1 MRKFLKDN
9 CSLMEHQVDCCRSL
23 ISKRRAL
30 FVDAVGNGK
39 CKSGDSRL
47 FFNGG
52 YPKLKDLVSGA
63 SEGFTDLSG
72 SVYQWDGK
80 SASASSFYKESNC
93 RLYHWLCKS
102 GREFNGTA
110 DHKVLA
116 LRRGKSVPRLYK
128 MSSLS
133 AGDYILR
140 PSFMLDID
148 TSIIDMDL
156 ATKCVLYG
164 IYISSPNRS
173 FGPTTSVC
181 YYGSRCLLEWVSAA
195 EFYFSSVSA
204 FVELSDA
211 PNSGRCRLS
220 VPLESSCLHSWISTQ
235 EKAPTE
241 AIFGLSAAYRFYVFY
256 GVLLSYGLSDRTVGF
271 GTCDVSL
278 HTWMCD
284 LLESLNLTFSRQ
296 IVSGPQRGT
305 DYFCFCDRIG
315 FSLFVDYCRLL
326 LPLLE
331 SANGVD
337 LSILRAVLEIDD
349 YYWHDCSGGPYGVI
363 SALPSDFVD
372 SLRAFNARFRGGFLP
387 KEIARWLSSISQTGN
402 LSTRTIRILVSAYI
416 SVGVVPPKALL
427 KLSGCEFD
435 ELVSRRETIED
446 VYDLTVPDG
455 HVFVSDGCL
464 NHNTV
469 CCLYSYSYLRSRNS
483 VDLMVVFTPLN
494 AYTKEIWLKDA
505 QKFTNLRCLS
515 IDELKKRVSSGQSVE
530 EAISDVDVLYGKHTH
545 CKTDYALLR
554 ELYLLGTKKRILTVE
569 DECFVGSTHVICRN
583 LPNIKKKRVTT
594 RSIRYLVNNRVKVEV
609 ACVVDGK
616 IEWRPIVNWFS
627 NGLRPVVDAEFVSDS
642 GESVVV
648 SSTLSHL
655 YQSVGRGWVKL
666 EDLRVGDRVYYVSP
680 GGYYSASYDKTECV
694 VSLSPEVESVLRG
707 SLLGD
712 ATVSFGYRTSSGSLR
727 ASRVVFTQGSA
738 QRFYLEEKHRIFG
751 ECSKS
756 INFKHYDDSMFG
768 SRDVGRFSLVSCRE
782 IDAVLDSLY
791 CGGHKKI
798 VSRSYLDSLTPIS
811 LAVWYM
817 DDGSF
822 DKYTKGGDHGSC
834 CLHTQGFS
842 LDENECIVSYFKE
855 VWNVC
860 FKIKFDT
867 RCKKYFL
874 KAGFSDSERFLQI
887 VSPYILR
894 EFQYKVG
901 FGLIVGDGLR
911 AIRPATVSSIKVRSD
926 YVLKSYIKPP
936 LSVQEL
942 SFVGYKNLREVA
954 TYDLEVADS
963 HSFTANGLS
972 VHNCHAFK
980 NPKSELTTTMSLL
993 LRNTYALWGI
1003 TATILSKNC
1012 IDTYH
1017 IINFVYPR
1025 FFRSIRGFQ
1034 NQFCR
1039 MESKIIG
1046 RNPDGSFKKVYTIVD
1061 YKDPKALMDY
1071 CSSVLVVGSPPVE
1084 AHVHM
1089 VPYTM
1094 SDEESDLY
1102 ARVANGIMLSGADDE
1117 DDTSWLKR
1125 ALSRDDILSRDVKS
1139 VKDLERHSSRFIYL
1153 QAVTDGCLNDDG
1165 TFGVKGGNKVKALI
1179 DLCRDIASRNESAL
1193 IYADYYTTV
1202 DVLLHHLRRSGIKD
1216 SNGKD
1221 IVVVEQSS
1229 RVGLKKNQVTES
1241 MCSLRSYFIIMTR
1254 SATESANFTFLNNA
1268 ILFDIPVVPIS
1279 VIQFV
1284 GRITRRSSKFL
1295 GNLHAWYFRNGRDI
1309 SEYKLRLVGFKTY
1322 MQERISFEVPNFP
1335 REYVK
1340 AMTDGEH
1347 LKMAKRVLLWHDL
1360 KPQKVKRSDAPAS
1373 PQGTLF

>member
-1 MRKFLKDN
+1 MSDVAFFVMRKFLKDN

-63 SEGFTDLSG
+63 SEGFTDLFG

-133 AGDYILR
+133 AGDYLLR

-148 TSIIDMDL
+148 MSSFDVPL
-156 ATKCVLYG
+156 AYRCILYG
-164 IYISSPNRS
+164 IYLSRLTNESSSASRV
-173 FGPTTSVC
+173 T
-181 YYGSRCLLEWVSAA
+181 YYGYKPLLSWIRGVECSLTGASLGMHDFDS
-195 EFYFSSVSA
+195 EEHGFSFSI
-204 FVELSDA
+204 
-211 PNSGRCRLS
+211 PI
-220 VPLESSCLHSWISTQ
+220 ESSCLGAWVTSTSDGVC
-235 EKAPTE
+235 E
-241 AIFGLSAAYRFYVFY
+241 AIFALPAVYRFLFVY
-256 GVLLSYGLSDRTVGF
+256 GYLVGYDFIYTTIFFASRLSSMVDSLS
-271 GTCDVSL
+271 
-278 HTWMCD
+278 D
-284 LLESLNLTFSRQ
+284 LLESLNVTFYHDMD
-296 IVSGPQRGT
+296 SGPEKGT
-305 DYFCFCDRIG
+305 TYHLVCDRG
-315 FSLFVDYCRLL
+315 GSSLFLRYCNLIMPFL
-326 LPLLE
+326 HDLPSDVRRPWNNLIGIE
-331 SANGVD
+331 
-337 LSILRAVLEIDD
+337 E
-349 YYWHDCSGGPYGVI
+349 YYQTSNPRGSYSFVR
-363 SALPSDFVD
+363 ALPSSFVA
-372 SLRAFNARFRGGFLP
+372 SLRAFNKRFPKGFLP
-387 KEIARWLSSISQTGN
+387 KEVASWLSSIDQTGTM
-402 LSTRTIRILVSAYI
+402 STRTLNVLISAYT
-416 SVGVVPPKALL
+416 SVGVTPPDALI

-435 ELVSRRETIED
+435 ELVSRRETIEA
-446 VYDLTVPDG
+446 VYDITVPDG

-530 EAISDVDVLYGKHTH
+530 DVISDVDVLYGKHTH

-554 ELYLLGTKKRILTVE
+554 DLYLLGTKLRILTVC
-569 DECFVGSTHVICRN
+569 DET
-583 LPNIKKKRVTT
+583 
-594 RSIRYLVNNRVKVEV
+594 
-609 ACVVDGK
+609 
-616 IEWRPIVNWFS
+616 
-627 NGLRPVVDAEFVSDS
+627 
-642 GESVVV
+642 
-648 SSTLSHL
+648 
-655 YQSVGRGWVKL
+655 
-666 EDLRVGDRVYYVSP
+666 
-680 GGYYSASYDKTECV
+680 
-694 VSLSPEVESVLRG
+694 
-707 SLLGD
+707 
-712 ATVSFGYRTSSGSLR
+712 
-727 ASRVVFTQGSA
+727 
-738 QRFYLEEKHRIFG
+738 
-751 ECSKS
+751 
-756 INFKHYDDSMFG
+756 
-768 SRDVGRFSLVSCRE
+768 
-782 IDAVLDSLY
+782 
-791 CGGHKKI
+791 
-798 VSRSYLDSLTPIS
+798 
-811 LAVWYM
+811 
-817 DDGSF
+817 
-822 DKYTKGGDHGSC
+822 
-834 CLHTQGFS
+834 
-842 LDENECIVSYFKE
+842 
-855 VWNVC
+855 
-860 FKIKFDT
+860 
-867 RCKKYFL
+867 
-874 KAGFSDSERFLQI
+874 
-887 VSPYILR
+887 
-894 EFQYKVG
+894 
-901 FGLIVGDGLR
+901 
-911 AIRPATVSSIKVRSD
+911 
-926 YVLKSYIKPP
+926 
-936 LSVQEL
+936 
-942 SFVGYKNLREVA
+942 
-954 TYDLEVADS
+954 
-963 HSFTANGLS
+963 
-972 VHNCHAFK
+972 HAFK
-980 NPKSELTTTMSLL
+980 SPKTELTTTMSLL

-1039 MESKIIG
+1039 MESKVIG
-1046 RNPDGSFKKVYTIVD
+1046 RNPDGSLKKVYTIVD

-1094 SDEESDLY
+1094 SEEESDLY

-1165 TFGVKGGNKVKALI
+1165 TFGTKGGNKVKALI

-1295 GNLHAWYFRNGRDI
+1295 GDLHAWYFRNGCDI

-1360 KPQKVKRSDAPAS
+1360 KPQKVKHPDAPAS

>member
-1 MRKFLKDN
+1 MSDVAFFVMRKFLKDN

-140 PSFMLDID
+140 PSFMLDLD
-148 TSIIDMDL
+148 TESLDVSL
-156 ATKCVLYG
+156 AHRCILYG
-164 IYISSPNRS
+164 IYLSRLTNAP
-173 FGPTTSVC
+173 TSVSSVT
-181 YYGSRCLLEWVSAA
+181 YYGYKPLLSWIRGVECSLTG
-195 EFYFSSVSA
+195 A
-204 FVELSDA
+204 FVDMYDFASEDHGLS
-211 PNSGRCRLS
+211 LS
-220 VPLESSCLHSWISTQ
+220 IPIESSCLGAWVTSTSDGVC
-235 EKAPTE
+235 E
-241 AIFGLSAAYRFYVFY
+241 AVFALPAVYRFLVIY
-256 GVLLSYGLSDRTVGF
+256 GYLVGYDFIYTTIFFASRLSSMVDSLS
-271 GTCDVSL
+271 
-278 HTWMCD
+278 D
-284 LLESLNLTFSRQ
+284 LLESLNVTFYHDMD
-296 IVSGPQRGT
+296 SGPEKGT
-305 DYFCFCDRIG
+305 TYHLVCDRG
-315 FSLFVDYCRLL
+315 GSSLFLRYCNLIMPFL
-326 LPLLE
+326 QDLP
-331 SANGVD
+331 SGVHRPWRN
-337 LSILRAVLEIDD
+337 LIGIED
-349 YYWHDCSGGPYGVI
+349 YYATANSRGSYSFVR
-363 SALPSDFVD
+363 ALPSSFVA
-372 SLRAFNARFRGGFLP
+372 SLRAFNKRFPKGFLP
-387 KEIARWLSSISQTGN
+387 KEVASWLSSIDQTGTM
-402 LSTRTIRILVSAYI
+402 STRTLNVLISAYT
-416 SVGVVPPKALL
+416 SVGVTPPDALI

-530 EAISDVDVLYGKHTH
+530 DAISDVDVLYGKHTH

-554 ELYLLGTKKRILTVE
+554 DLYLLGTKLRILTVC
-569 DECFVGSTHVICRN
+569 DET
-583 LPNIKKKRVTT
+583 
-594 RSIRYLVNNRVKVEV
+594 
-609 ACVVDGK
+609 
-616 IEWRPIVNWFS
+616 
-627 NGLRPVVDAEFVSDS
+627 
-642 GESVVV
+642 
-648 SSTLSHL
+648 
-655 YQSVGRGWVKL
+655 
-666 EDLRVGDRVYYVSP
+666 
-680 GGYYSASYDKTECV
+680 
-694 VSLSPEVESVLRG
+694 
-707 SLLGD
+707 
-712 ATVSFGYRTSSGSLR
+712 
-727 ASRVVFTQGSA
+727 
-738 QRFYLEEKHRIFG
+738 
-751 ECSKS
+751 
-756 INFKHYDDSMFG
+756 
-768 SRDVGRFSLVSCRE
+768 
-782 IDAVLDSLY
+782 
-791 CGGHKKI
+791 
-798 VSRSYLDSLTPIS
+798 
-811 LAVWYM
+811 
-817 DDGSF
+817 
-822 DKYTKGGDHGSC
+822 
-834 CLHTQGFS
+834 
-842 LDENECIVSYFKE
+842 
-855 VWNVC
+855 
-860 FKIKFDT
+860 
-867 RCKKYFL
+867 
-874 KAGFSDSERFLQI
+874 
-887 VSPYILR
+887 
-894 EFQYKVG
+894 
-901 FGLIVGDGLR
+901 
-911 AIRPATVSSIKVRSD
+911 
-926 YVLKSYIKPP
+926 
-936 LSVQEL
+936 
-942 SFVGYKNLREVA
+942 
-954 TYDLEVADS
+954 
-963 HSFTANGLS
+963 
-972 VHNCHAFK
+972 HAFK
-980 NPKSELTTTMSLL
+980 SPKTELTTTMSLL

-1039 MESKIIG
+1039 MESKVIG
-1046 RNPDGSFKKVYTIVD
+1046 RNPDGSLKKVYTIVD

-1094 SDEESDLY
+1094 SEEESDLY

-1117 DDTSWLKR
+1117 DDASWLKR

-1165 TFGVKGGNKVKALI
+1165 TFGTKGGNKVKALI

-1309 SEYKLRLVGFKTY
+1309 SEYKLRLVGFKIY

-1360 KPQKVKRSDAPAS
+1360 KPQKVKRPDAPAS

>member
-1 MRKFLKDN
+1 MSDVAFFVMRKFLKDN

-63 SEGFTDLSG
+63 SEGFTDLFG

-133 AGDYILR
+133 AGDYLLR

-148 TSIIDMDL
+148 MSSFDVPL
-156 ATKCVLYG
+156 AYRCILYG
-164 IYISSPNRS
+164 IYLSRLTNESSSASRV
-173 FGPTTSVC
+173 T
-181 YYGSRCLLEWVSAA
+181 YYGYKPLLSWIRGVECSLTG
-195 EFYFSSVSA
+195 A
-204 FVELSDA
+204 FVDMYDFASEDHGLS
-211 PNSGRCRLS
+211 LS
-220 VPLESSCLHSWISTQ
+220 IPIESSCLGAWVTSTSDGVC
-235 EKAPTE
+235 E
-241 AIFGLSAAYRFYVFY
+241 AVFALPAVYRFLVIY
-256 GVLLSYGLSDRTVGF
+256 GYLVGYDFIYTTIFFASRLSSMVDSLS
-271 GTCDVSL
+271 
-278 HTWMCD
+278 D
-284 LLESLNLTFSRQ
+284 LLESLNVTFYHDMD
-296 IVSGPQRGT
+296 SGPEKGT
-305 DYFCFCDRIG
+305 TYHLVCDRG
-315 FSLFVDYCRLL
+315 GSSLFLRYCNLIMPFL
-326 LPLLE
+326 HDLPSDVRRPWNNLIGIE
-331 SANGVD
+331 
-337 LSILRAVLEIDD
+337 E
-349 YYWHDCSGGPYGVI
+349 YYQTSNPRGSYSFVR
-363 SALPSDFVD
+363 ALPSSFVA
-372 SLRAFNARFRGGFLP
+372 SLRAFNKRFPKGFLP
-387 KEIARWLSSISQTGN
+387 KEVASWLSSIDQTGTM
-402 LSTRTIRILVSAYI
+402 STRTLNVLISAYT
-416 SVGVVPPKALL
+416 SVGVTPSDALIE
-427 KLSGCEFD
+427 LSGCEFD
-435 ELVSRRETIED
+435 ELVSRRETIEA
-446 VYDLTVPDG
+446 VYDITVPDG

-554 ELYLLGTKKRILTVE
+554 DLYLLGTKLRILTVC
-569 DECFVGSTHVICRN
+569 DET
-583 LPNIKKKRVTT
+583 
-594 RSIRYLVNNRVKVEV
+594 
-609 ACVVDGK
+609 
-616 IEWRPIVNWFS
+616 
-627 NGLRPVVDAEFVSDS
+627 
-642 GESVVV
+642 
-648 SSTLSHL
+648 
-655 YQSVGRGWVKL
+655 
-666 EDLRVGDRVYYVSP
+666 
-680 GGYYSASYDKTECV
+680 
-694 VSLSPEVESVLRG
+694 
-707 SLLGD
+707 
-712 ATVSFGYRTSSGSLR
+712 
-727 ASRVVFTQGSA
+727 
-738 QRFYLEEKHRIFG
+738 
-751 ECSKS
+751 
-756 INFKHYDDSMFG
+756 
-768 SRDVGRFSLVSCRE
+768 
-782 IDAVLDSLY
+782 
-791 CGGHKKI
+791 
-798 VSRSYLDSLTPIS
+798 
-811 LAVWYM
+811 
-817 DDGSF
+817 
-822 DKYTKGGDHGSC
+822 
-834 CLHTQGFS
+834 
-842 LDENECIVSYFKE
+842 
-855 VWNVC
+855 
-860 FKIKFDT
+860 
-867 RCKKYFL
+867 
-874 KAGFSDSERFLQI
+874 
-887 VSPYILR
+887 
-894 EFQYKVG
+894 
-901 FGLIVGDGLR
+901 
-911 AIRPATVSSIKVRSD
+911 
-926 YVLKSYIKPP
+926 
-936 LSVQEL
+936 
-942 SFVGYKNLREVA
+942 
-954 TYDLEVADS
+954 
-963 HSFTANGLS
+963 
-972 VHNCHAFK
+972 HAFK
-980 NPKSELTTTMSLL
+980 SPKTELTTTMSLL

-1117 DDTSWLKR
+1117 DDASWLKR

-1295 GNLHAWYFRNGRDI
+1295 GDLHAWYFRNGCDI

-1360 KPQKVKRSDAPAS
+1360 KPQKVKRPDAPAS

>member
-1 MRKFLKDN
+1 MKDN

-140 PSFMLDID
+140 PSFMLDLD
-148 TSIIDMDL
+148 TESLDVSL
-156 ATKCVLYG
+156 AHRCILYG
-164 IYISSPNRS
+164 IFLSRLTNAPMSVSSV
-173 FGPTTSVC
+173 T
-181 YYGSRCLLEWVSAA
+181 YYGYKPLLSWIRGVECSLTG
-195 EFYFSSVSA
+195 A
-204 FVELSDA
+204 FVDMYDFASEEHGLS
-211 PNSGRCRLS
+211 LS
-220 VPLESSCLHSWISTQ
+220 IPIESSCLGAWVTS
-235 EKAPTE
+235 APDGVCE
-241 AIFGLSAAYRFYVFY
+241 AVFALPAVYRFLVIY
-256 GVLLSYGLSDRTVGF
+256 GYLVGYDFIYTTIFFASRLSSMVDSLS
-271 GTCDVSL
+271 
-278 HTWMCD
+278 D
-284 LLESLNLTFSRQ
+284 LLESLNVTFYHDMD
-296 IVSGPQRGT
+296 SGPEKGIT
-305 DYFCFCDRIG
+305 YHLVCDRG
-315 FSLFVDYCRLL
+315 GSSLFLRYCNLIMPFL
-326 LPLLE
+326 QDLPSGVHRPWRNLIGIE
-331 SANGVD
+331 EYYETANPRGSYSFV
-337 LSILRAVLEIDD
+337 R
-349 YYWHDCSGGPYGVI
+349 
-363 SALPSDFVD
+363 ALPSSFVA
-372 SLRAFNARFRGGFLP
+372 SLRAFNKRFPKGFLP
-387 KEIARWLSSISQTGN
+387 KEVASWLSSIDQTGTM
-402 LSTRTIRILVSAYI
+402 STRTLNVLISAYT
-416 SVGVVPPKALL
+416 SVGVTPPDALI

-435 ELVSRRETIED
+435 ELVSRRETIEA
-446 VYDLTVPDG
+446 VYDITVPDG
-455 HVFVSDGCL
+455 HVFLSDGCL

-554 ELYLLGTKKRILTVE
+554 DLYLLGTKKRILTVG
-569 DECFVGSTHVICRN
+569 DEI
-583 LPNIKKKRVTT
+583 
-594 RSIRYLVNNRVKVEV
+594 
-609 ACVVDGK
+609 
-616 IEWRPIVNWFS
+616 
-627 NGLRPVVDAEFVSDS
+627 
-642 GESVVV
+642 
-648 SSTLSHL
+648 
-655 YQSVGRGWVKL
+655 
-666 EDLRVGDRVYYVSP
+666 
-680 GGYYSASYDKTECV
+680 
-694 VSLSPEVESVLRG
+694 
-707 SLLGD
+707 
-712 ATVSFGYRTSSGSLR
+712 
-727 ASRVVFTQGSA
+727 
-738 QRFYLEEKHRIFG
+738 
-751 ECSKS
+751 
-756 INFKHYDDSMFG
+756 
-768 SRDVGRFSLVSCRE
+768 
-782 IDAVLDSLY
+782 
-791 CGGHKKI
+791 
-798 VSRSYLDSLTPIS
+798 
-811 LAVWYM
+811 
-817 DDGSF
+817 
-822 DKYTKGGDHGSC
+822 
-834 CLHTQGFS
+834 
-842 LDENECIVSYFKE
+842 
-855 VWNVC
+855 
-860 FKIKFDT
+860 
-867 RCKKYFL
+867 
-874 KAGFSDSERFLQI
+874 
-887 VSPYILR
+887 
-894 EFQYKVG
+894 
-901 FGLIVGDGLR
+901 
-911 AIRPATVSSIKVRSD
+911 
-926 YVLKSYIKPP
+926 
-936 LSVQEL
+936 
-942 SFVGYKNLREVA
+942 
-954 TYDLEVADS
+954 
-963 HSFTANGLS
+963 
-972 VHNCHAFK
+972 HAFK
-980 NPKSELTTTMSLL
+980 NNKTELSTTMSLL

-1039 MESKIIG
+1039 MESKVIG
-1046 RNPDGSFKKVYTIVD
+1046 RNPDGSLKKVYTIVD

-1094 SDEESDLY
+1094 SEEESDLY

-1165 TFGVKGGNKVKALI
+1165 TFGTKGGNKVKALI

-1295 GNLHAWYFRNGRDI
+1295 GNLHAWYFRNGCDI

-1360 KPQKVKRSDAPAS
+1360 KPQKVKRPDAPAS

>member
-1 MRKFLKDN
+1 MSDVAFFVMRKFLKDN

-63 SEGFTDLSG
+63 SEGFTDLFG

-133 AGDYILR
+133 AGDYLLR

-148 TSIIDMDL
+148 MSSFDVPL
-156 ATKCVLYG
+156 AYRCILYG
-164 IYISSPNRS
+164 IYLSRLTNESSSASRV
-173 FGPTTSVC
+173 T
-181 YYGSRCLLEWVSAA
+181 YYGYKPLLSWIRGVECSLTGASLGMHDFDS
-195 EFYFSSVSA
+195 EEHGFSFSI
-204 FVELSDA
+204 
-211 PNSGRCRLS
+211 PI
-220 VPLESSCLHSWISTQ
+220 ESSCLGAWVTSTSDGVC
-235 EKAPTE
+235 E
-241 AIFGLSAAYRFYVFY
+241 AIFALPAVYRFLFVY
-256 GVLLSYGLSDRTVGF
+256 GYLVGYDFIYTTIFFASRLSSMVDSLS
-271 GTCDVSL
+271 
-278 HTWMCD
+278 D
-284 LLESLNLTFSRQ
+284 LLESLNVTFYHDMD
-296 IVSGPQRGT
+296 SGPEKGT
-305 DYFCFCDRIG
+305 TYHLVCDRG
-315 FSLFVDYCRLL
+315 GSSLFLRYCNLIMPFL
-326 LPLLE
+326 HDLPSDVRRPWNNLIGIE
-331 SANGVD
+331 
-337 LSILRAVLEIDD
+337 E
-349 YYWHDCSGGPYGVI
+349 YYQTSNPRGSYSFVR
-363 SALPSDFVD
+363 ALPSSFVA
-372 SLRAFNARFRGGFLP
+372 SLRAFNKRFPKGFLP
-387 KEIARWLSSISQTGN
+387 KEVASWLSSIDQTGTM
-402 LSTRTIRILVSAYI
+402 STRTLNVLISAYT
-416 SVGVVPPKALL
+416 SVGVTPPDALI

-435 ELVSRRETIED
+435 ELVSRRETIEA
-446 VYDLTVPDG
+446 VYDITVPDG

-530 EAISDVDVLYGKHTH
+530 EVISDVDVLYGKHTH

-554 ELYLLGTKKRILTVE
+554 DLYLLGTKLRILTVC
-569 DECFVGSTHVICRN
+569 DET
-583 LPNIKKKRVTT
+583 
-594 RSIRYLVNNRVKVEV
+594 
-609 ACVVDGK
+609 
-616 IEWRPIVNWFS
+616 
-627 NGLRPVVDAEFVSDS
+627 
-642 GESVVV
+642 
-648 SSTLSHL
+648 
-655 YQSVGRGWVKL
+655 
-666 EDLRVGDRVYYVSP
+666 
-680 GGYYSASYDKTECV
+680 
-694 VSLSPEVESVLRG
+694 
-707 SLLGD
+707 
-712 ATVSFGYRTSSGSLR
+712 
-727 ASRVVFTQGSA
+727 
-738 QRFYLEEKHRIFG
+738 
-751 ECSKS
+751 
-756 INFKHYDDSMFG
+756 
-768 SRDVGRFSLVSCRE
+768 
-782 IDAVLDSLY
+782 
-791 CGGHKKI
+791 
-798 VSRSYLDSLTPIS
+798 
-811 LAVWYM
+811 
-817 DDGSF
+817 
-822 DKYTKGGDHGSC
+822 
-834 CLHTQGFS
+834 
-842 LDENECIVSYFKE
+842 
-855 VWNVC
+855 
-860 FKIKFDT
+860 
-867 RCKKYFL
+867 
-874 KAGFSDSERFLQI
+874 
-887 VSPYILR
+887 
-894 EFQYKVG
+894 
-901 FGLIVGDGLR
+901 
-911 AIRPATVSSIKVRSD
+911 
-926 YVLKSYIKPP
+926 
-936 LSVQEL
+936 
-942 SFVGYKNLREVA
+942 
-954 TYDLEVADS
+954 
-963 HSFTANGLS
+963 
-972 VHNCHAFK
+972 HAFK
-980 NPKSELTTTMSLL
+980 SPKTELTTTMSLL

-1039 MESKIIG
+1039 MESKVIG
-1046 RNPDGSFKKVYTIVD
+1046 RNPDGSLKKVYTIVD

-1094 SDEESDLY
+1094 SEEESDLY
-1102 ARVANGIMLSGADDE
+1102 ARVANGIMLSGVDDE

-1165 TFGVKGGNKVKALI
+1165 TFGTKGGNKVKALI

-1340 AMTDGEH
+1340 AMTDSEH

-1360 KPQKVKRSDAPAS
+1360 KPQKVKRPDAPAS

>member
-1 MRKFLKDN
+1 MSDVAFFVMRKFLKDN

-116 LRRGKSVPRLYK
+116 LRRGKSVPHLYK

-133 AGDYILR
+133 AGDYLLR

-148 TSIIDMDL
+148 MSSFDVPL
-156 ATKCVLYG
+156 AYRCILYG
-164 IYISSPNRS
+164 IYLSRLTNESSSASRV
-173 FGPTTSVC
+173 T
-181 YYGSRCLLEWVSAA
+181 YYGYKPLLSWIRGVECSLTG
-195 EFYFSSVSA
+195 A
-204 FVELSDA
+204 FVDMYDFAPEEHGFSLSI
-211 PNSGRCRLS
+211 PI
-220 VPLESSCLHSWISTQ
+220 ESSCLSTWV
-235 EKAPTE
+235 TSSSDGVCE
-241 AIFGLSAAYRFYVFY
+241 AIFTLPAAYRFLVLY
-256 GVLLSYGLSDRTVGF
+256 GYLVGYDFIYTAIFFASRLSSMVDSLS
-271 GTCDVSL
+271 
-278 HTWMCD
+278 D
-284 LLESLNLTFSRQ
+284 LLESLNVTFYHDMD
-296 IVSGPQRGT
+296 SGPEKGT
-305 DYFCFCDRIG
+305 TYHLVCDRG
-315 FSLFVDYCRLL
+315 GSSLFLRYCNLIM
-326 LPLLE
+326 PFPP
-331 SANGVD
+331 D
-337 LSILRAVLEIDD
+337 LSSDVRRPWRNLIGIEE
-349 YYWHDCSGGPYGVI
+349 YYQTANPRGSYSFVR
-363 SALPSDFVD
+363 ALPSSFVA
-372 SLRAFNARFRGGFLP
+372 SLRAFNKRFPKGFLP
-387 KEIARWLSSISQTGN
+387 KEVASWLSSIDQTGTM
-402 LSTRTIRILVSAYI
+402 STRTLNVLISAYT
-416 SVGVVPPKALL
+416 SVGVTPPDALL

-554 ELYLLGTKKRILTVE
+554 ELYLLGTKKRILTTV
-569 DECFVGSTHVICRN
+569 DEVH
-583 LPNIKKKRVTT
+583 
-594 RSIRYLVNNRVKVEV
+594 
-609 ACVVDGK
+609 ACK
-616 IEWRPIVNWFS
+616 
-627 NGLRPVVDAEFVSDS
+627 
-642 GESVVV
+642 
-648 SSTLSHL
+648 
-655 YQSVGRGWVKL
+655 
-666 EDLRVGDRVYYVSP
+666 SP
-680 GGYYSASYDKTECV
+680 KT
-694 VSLSPEVESVLRG
+694 
-707 SLLGD
+707 
-712 ATVSFGYRTSSGSLR
+712 
-727 ASRVVFTQGSA
+727 
-738 QRFYLEEKHRIFG
+738 
-751 ECSKS
+751 
-756 INFKHYDDSMFG
+756 
-768 SRDVGRFSLVSCRE
+768 
-782 IDAVLDSLY
+782 
-791 CGGHKKI
+791 
-798 VSRSYLDSLTPIS
+798 
-811 LAVWYM
+811 
-817 DDGSF
+817 
-822 DKYTKGGDHGSC
+822 
-834 CLHTQGFS
+834 
-842 LDENECIVSYFKE
+842 
-855 VWNVC
+855 
-860 FKIKFDT
+860 
-867 RCKKYFL
+867 
-874 KAGFSDSERFLQI
+874 
-887 VSPYILR
+887 
-894 EFQYKVG
+894 
-901 FGLIVGDGLR
+901 
-911 AIRPATVSSIKVRSD
+911 
-926 YVLKSYIKPP
+926 
-936 LSVQEL
+936 
-942 SFVGYKNLREVA
+942 
-954 TYDLEVADS
+954 
-963 HSFTANGLS
+963 
-972 VHNCHAFK
+972 
-980 NPKSELTTTMSLL
+980 ELTTTLSLL

-1039 MESKIIG
+1039 MESKVIG
-1046 RNPDGSFKKVYTIVD
+1046 RNPDGSLKKVYTIVD

-1094 SDEESDLY
+1094 SEEESDLY
-1102 ARVANGIMLSGADDE
+1102 ARVANGIMLSGVDDE

-1165 TFGVKGGNKVKALI
+1165 TFGTKGGNKVKALI

-1295 GNLHAWYFRNGRDI
+1295 GNLHAWYFRNGCDI

-1360 KPQKVKRSDAPAS
+1360 KPQKVKRPDAPAS

>member
-1 MRKFLKDN
+1 MSDVAFFVMRKFLKDN

-116 LRRGKSVPRLYK
+116 LRRGKSVPHLYK

-140 PSFMLDID
+140 PSFMLDLD
-148 TSIIDMDL
+148 TESLDVSL
-156 ATKCVLYG
+156 ANRCILYG
-164 IYISSPNRS
+164 IYLSRLTNAP
-173 FGPTTSVC
+173 TSVSSVT
-181 YYGSRCLLEWVSAA
+181 YYGYKPLLSWIRGVECSLTG
-195 EFYFSSVSA
+195 A
-204 FVELSDA
+204 FVDMYDFASEEHGLS
-211 PNSGRCRLS
+211 LS
-220 VPLESSCLHSWISTQ
+220 IPIESSCLGAWVTS
-235 EKAPTE
+235 APDGVCE
-241 AIFGLSAAYRFYVFY
+241 AVFALPAVYRFLVIY
-256 GVLLSYGLSDRTVGF
+256 GYLVGYAFIYTTIFFASRLSSMVDSLS
-271 GTCDVSL
+271 
-278 HTWMCD
+278 D
-284 LLESLNLTFSRQ
+284 LLESLNVTFYHDMD
-296 IVSGPQRGT
+296 SGPEKGT
-305 DYFCFCDRIG
+305 TYHLVCDRG
-315 FSLFVDYCRLL
+315 GSSLFLRYCNLIMPFL
-326 LPLLE
+326 QDLPSDVHRPWRNLIGIE
-331 SANGVD
+331 EYYQTANPRGSYSFV
-337 LSILRAVLEIDD
+337 R
-349 YYWHDCSGGPYGVI
+349 
-363 SALPSDFVD
+363 ALPSSFVA
-372 SLRAFNARFRGGFLP
+372 SLRVFNKRFPKGFLP
-387 KEIARWLSSISQTGN
+387 KEVASWLSSIDQTGTM
-402 LSTRTIRILVSAYI
+402 STRTLNVLISAYM
-416 SVGVVPPKALL
+416 SVGVTPPDALI

-446 VYDLTVPDG
+446 VYDLTVPGG

-530 EAISDVDVLYGKHTH
+530 DAISDVDVLYGKHTH

-554 ELYLLGTKKRILTVE
+554 ELYLLGTKKRILTVT
-569 DECFVGSTHVICRN
+569 DE
-583 LPNIKKKRVTT
+583 
-594 RSIRYLVNNRVKVEV
+594 
-609 ACVVDGK
+609 
-616 IEWRPIVNWFS
+616 
-627 NGLRPVVDAEFVSDS
+627 
-642 GESVVV
+642 
-648 SSTLSHL
+648 
-655 YQSVGRGWVKL
+655 
-666 EDLRVGDRVYYVSP
+666 
-680 GGYYSASYDKTECV
+680 
-694 VSLSPEVESVLRG
+694 
-707 SLLGD
+707 
-712 ATVSFGYRTSSGSLR
+712 
-727 ASRVVFTQGSA
+727 
-738 QRFYLEEKHRIFG
+738 
-751 ECSKS
+751 
-756 INFKHYDDSMFG
+756 
-768 SRDVGRFSLVSCRE
+768 
-782 IDAVLDSLY
+782 
-791 CGGHKKI
+791 
-798 VSRSYLDSLTPIS
+798 
-811 LAVWYM
+811 
-817 DDGSF
+817 
-822 DKYTKGGDHGSC
+822 
-834 CLHTQGFS
+834 
-842 LDENECIVSYFKE
+842 
-855 VWNVC
+855 
-860 FKIKFDT
+860 
-867 RCKKYFL
+867 
-874 KAGFSDSERFLQI
+874 
-887 VSPYILR
+887 
-894 EFQYKVG
+894 
-901 FGLIVGDGLR
+901 
-911 AIRPATVSSIKVRSD
+911 
-926 YVLKSYIKPP
+926 
-936 LSVQEL
+936 
-942 SFVGYKNLREVA
+942 
-954 TYDLEVADS
+954 
-963 HSFTANGLS
+963 
-972 VHNCHAFK
+972 CHAFK
-980 NPKSELTTTMSLL
+980 NNKTELTTTMSLL

-1125 ALSRDDILSRDVKS
+1125 ALSRDAILSRDVKS

-1165 TFGVKGGNKVKALI
+1165 TFGTKGGNKVKALI

-1295 GNLHAWYFRNGRDI
+1295 GNLHAWYFRNGCDI

-1360 KPQKVKRSDAPAS
+1360 KPQKVKRPDAPAS

>member
-1 MRKFLKDN
+1 MSDVAFFVMRKFLKDN

-63 SEGFTDLSG
+63 SEGFTDLFG

-133 AGDYILR
+133 AGDYLLR

-148 TSIIDMDL
+148 MSSFDVPL
-156 ATKCVLYG
+156 AYRCILYG
-164 IYISSPNRS
+164 IYLSRLTNESSSASRV
-173 FGPTTSVC
+173 T
-181 YYGSRCLLEWVSAA
+181 YYGYKPLLSWIRGVECSLTGASLGMHDFDS
-195 EFYFSSVSA
+195 EEHGFSFSI
-204 FVELSDA
+204 
-211 PNSGRCRLS
+211 PI
-220 VPLESSCLHSWISTQ
+220 ESSCLGAWVTSTSDGVC
-235 EKAPTE
+235 E
-241 AIFGLSAAYRFYVFY
+241 AIFALPAVYRFLFVY
-256 GVLLSYGLSDRTVGF
+256 GYLVGYDFIYTTIFFASRLSSMVDSLS
-271 GTCDVSL
+271 
-278 HTWMCD
+278 D
-284 LLESLNLTFSRQ
+284 LLESLNVTFYHDMD
-296 IVSGPQRGT
+296 SGPEKGT
-305 DYFCFCDRIG
+305 TYHLVCDRG
-315 FSLFVDYCRLL
+315 GSSLFLRYCNLIMPFL
-326 LPLLE
+326 HDLPSDVRRPWNNLIGIE
-331 SANGVD
+331 
-337 LSILRAVLEIDD
+337 E
-349 YYWHDCSGGPYGVI
+349 YYQTSNPRGSYSFVR
-363 SALPSDFVD
+363 ALPSSFVA
-372 SLRAFNARFRGGFLP
+372 SLRAFNKRFPKGFLP
-387 KEIARWLSSISQTGN
+387 KEVASWLSSIDQTGTM
-402 LSTRTIRILVSAYI
+402 STRTLNVLISAYT
-416 SVGVVPPKALL
+416 SVGVTPSDALL

-554 ELYLLGTKKRILTVE
+554 DLYLLGSKKRILT
-569 DECFVGSTHVICRN
+569 T
-583 LPNIKKKRVTT
+583 
-594 RSIRYLVNNRVKVEV
+594 
-609 ACVVDGK
+609 
-616 IEWRPIVNWFS
+616 
-627 NGLRPVVDAEFVSDS
+627 
-642 GESVVV
+642 
-648 SSTLSHL
+648 
-655 YQSVGRGWVKL
+655 
-666 EDLRVGDRVYYVSP
+666 
-680 GGYYSASYDKTECV
+680 
-694 VSLSPEVESVLRG
+694 
-707 SLLGD
+707 
-712 ATVSFGYRTSSGSLR
+712 
-727 ASRVVFTQGSA
+727 
-738 QRFYLEEKHRIFG
+738 
-751 ECSKS
+751 
-756 INFKHYDDSMFG
+756 
-768 SRDVGRFSLVSCRE
+768 
-782 IDAVLDSLY
+782 
-791 CGGHKKI
+791 
-798 VSRSYLDSLTPIS
+798 
-811 LAVWYM
+811 
-817 DDGSF
+817 
-822 DKYTKGGDHGSC
+822 
-834 CLHTQGFS
+834 
-842 LDENECIVSYFKE
+842 LDE
-855 VWNVC
+855 
-860 FKIKFDT
+860 
-867 RCKKYFL
+867 
-874 KAGFSDSERFLQI
+874 
-887 VSPYILR
+887 
-894 EFQYKVG
+894 
-901 FGLIVGDGLR
+901 
-911 AIRPATVSSIKVRSD
+911 
-926 YVLKSYIKPP
+926 
-936 LSVQEL
+936 
-942 SFVGYKNLREVA
+942 
-954 TYDLEVADS
+954 
-963 HSFTANGLS
+963 
-972 VHNCHAFK
+972 CHAFRH
-980 NPKSELTTTMSLL
+980 PKTDLATTMGLL

-1117 DDTSWLKR
+1117 DDASWLKR

-1360 KPQKVKRSDAPAS
+1360 KPQKVKRPDAPAS
-1373 PQGTLF
+1373 PQGSLF

>member
-1 MRKFLKDN
+1 MSDVAFFVMRKFLKDN

-63 SEGFTDLSG
+63 SEGFTDLFG

-133 AGDYILR
+133 AGDYLLR

-148 TSIIDMDL
+148 MSSFDVPL
-156 ATKCVLYG
+156 AYRCILYG
-164 IYISSPNRS
+164 IYLSRLTNESSSASRV
-173 FGPTTSVC
+173 T
-181 YYGSRCLLEWVSAA
+181 YYGYKPLLSWIRGVECSLTGASLGMHDFDS
-195 EFYFSSVSA
+195 EEHGFSFSI
-204 FVELSDA
+204 
-211 PNSGRCRLS
+211 PI
-220 VPLESSCLHSWISTQ
+220 ESSCLGAWVTSTSDGVC
-235 EKAPTE
+235 E
-241 AIFGLSAAYRFYVFY
+241 AIFALPAVYRFLFVY
-256 GVLLSYGLSDRTVGF
+256 GYLVGYDFIYTTIFFASRLSSMVDSLS
-271 GTCDVSL
+271 
-278 HTWMCD
+278 D
-284 LLESLNLTFSRQ
+284 LLESLNVTFYHDMD
-296 IVSGPQRGT
+296 SGPEKGT
-305 DYFCFCDRIG
+305 TYHLVCDRG
-315 FSLFVDYCRLL
+315 GSSLFLRYCNLIMPFL
-326 LPLLE
+326 HDLPSDVRRPWNNLIGIE
-331 SANGVD
+331 
-337 LSILRAVLEIDD
+337 E
-349 YYWHDCSGGPYGVI
+349 YYQTSNPRGSYSFVR
-363 SALPSDFVD
+363 ALPSSFVA
-372 SLRAFNARFRGGFLP
+372 SLRAFNKRFPKGFLP
-387 KEIARWLSSISQTGN
+387 KEVASWLSSIDQTGTM
-402 LSTRTIRILVSAYI
+402 STRTLNVLISAYT
-416 SVGVVPPKALL
+416 SVGVTPPDALI

-435 ELVSRRETIED
+435 ELVSRRETIEA
-446 VYDLTVPDG
+446 VYDITVPDG

-530 EAISDVDVLYGKHTH
+530 EVISDVDVLYGKHTH

-554 ELYLLGTKKRILTVE
+554 DLYLLGTKLRILTVC
-569 DECFVGSTHVICRN
+569 DET
-583 LPNIKKKRVTT
+583 
-594 RSIRYLVNNRVKVEV
+594 
-609 ACVVDGK
+609 
-616 IEWRPIVNWFS
+616 
-627 NGLRPVVDAEFVSDS
+627 
-642 GESVVV
+642 
-648 SSTLSHL
+648 
-655 YQSVGRGWVKL
+655 
-666 EDLRVGDRVYYVSP
+666 
-680 GGYYSASYDKTECV
+680 
-694 VSLSPEVESVLRG
+694 
-707 SLLGD
+707 
-712 ATVSFGYRTSSGSLR
+712 
-727 ASRVVFTQGSA
+727 
-738 QRFYLEEKHRIFG
+738 
-751 ECSKS
+751 
-756 INFKHYDDSMFG
+756 
-768 SRDVGRFSLVSCRE
+768 
-782 IDAVLDSLY
+782 
-791 CGGHKKI
+791 
-798 VSRSYLDSLTPIS
+798 
-811 LAVWYM
+811 
-817 DDGSF
+817 
-822 DKYTKGGDHGSC
+822 
-834 CLHTQGFS
+834 
-842 LDENECIVSYFKE
+842 
-855 VWNVC
+855 
-860 FKIKFDT
+860 
-867 RCKKYFL
+867 
-874 KAGFSDSERFLQI
+874 
-887 VSPYILR
+887 
-894 EFQYKVG
+894 
-901 FGLIVGDGLR
+901 
-911 AIRPATVSSIKVRSD
+911 
-926 YVLKSYIKPP
+926 
-936 LSVQEL
+936 
-942 SFVGYKNLREVA
+942 
-954 TYDLEVADS
+954 
-963 HSFTANGLS
+963 
-972 VHNCHAFK
+972 HAFK
-980 NPKSELTTTMSLL
+980 SPKTELTTTMSLL

-1039 MESKIIG
+1039 MESKVIG
-1046 RNPDGSFKKVYTIVD
+1046 RNPDGSLKKVYTIVD

-1094 SDEESDLY
+1094 SEEESDLY

-1165 TFGVKGGNKVKALI
+1165 TFGTKGGNKVKALI

-1295 GNLHAWYFRNGRDI
+1295 GNLHAWYFRNGGDI

-1360 KPQKVKRSDAPAS
+1360 KPQKVKRPDAPAS

>member
-63 SEGFTDLSG
+63 SEGFTDLFG
-72 SVYQWDGK
+72 SVYQWAGK

-140 PSFMLDID
+140 PSFMLDLD
-148 TSIIDMDL
+148 TESLDVSL
-156 ATKCVLYG
+156 AHRCILYG
-164 IYISSPNRS
+164 IYLSRLTNAP
-173 FGPTTSVC
+173 TSVSSVT
-181 YYGSRCLLEWVSAA
+181 YYGYKPLLSWIRGVECSLTG
-195 EFYFSSVSA
+195 A
-204 FVELSDA
+204 FVDMYDFASEDHGLS
-211 PNSGRCRLS
+211 LS
-220 VPLESSCLHSWISTQ
+220 IPIESSCLGAWVTSTSDGVC
-235 EKAPTE
+235 E
-241 AIFGLSAAYRFYVFY
+241 AVFALPAVYRFLVIY
-256 GVLLSYGLSDRTVGF
+256 GYLVGYDFIYTTIFFASRLSSMVDSLS
-271 GTCDVSL
+271 
-278 HTWMCD
+278 D
-284 LLESLNLTFSRQ
+284 LLESLNVTFYHDMD
-296 IVSGPQRGT
+296 SGPEKGT
-305 DYFCFCDRIG
+305 TYHLVCDRG
-315 FSLFVDYCRLL
+315 GSSLFLRYCNLIMPFL
-326 LPLLE
+326 HDLPSEVRRPWNNLIGIE
-331 SANGVD
+331 EYYQTANPRGSYSFV
-337 LSILRAVLEIDD
+337 R
-349 YYWHDCSGGPYGVI
+349 
-363 SALPSDFVD
+363 ALPSSFVA
-372 SLRAFNARFRGGFLP
+372 SLRAFNKRFPKGFLP
-387 KEIARWLSSISQTGN
+387 KEVASWLSSIDQTGTM
-402 LSTRTIRILVSAYI
+402 STRTLNVLTSAYT
-416 SVGVVPPKALL
+416 SVGVTPPDALI

-435 ELVSRRETIED
+435 ELVSRRETIEA
-446 VYDLTVPDG
+446 VYDITVPDG

-530 EAISDVDVLYGKHTH
+530 DAISDVDVLYGKHTH

-583 LPNIKKKRVTT
+583 LPNFKNPRVYT
-594 RSIRYLVNNRVKVEV
+594 RSIRYLVNNKVNAEV
-609 ACVVDGK
+609 ACVVDGN

-627 NGLRPVVDAEFVSDS
+627 NGPRLVVDAEFVSDS

-648 SSTLSHL
+648 ASTLSHK
-655 YQSVGRGWVKL
+655 YQSVGRGWVAL
-666 EDLRVGDRVYYVSP
+666 EDLRVGERVFYVSP
-680 GGYYSASYDKTECV
+680 NGYYSMSYDKTEY
-694 VSLSPEVESVLRG
+694 LIFLPPEVESVLRG

-727 ASRVVFTQGSA
+727 ASRVVFIQGSA

-751 ECSKS
+751 ECSKA
-756 INFKHYDDSMFG
+756 INFKHHDDSTFG

-782 IDAVLDSLY
+782 IDAVIESLY
-791 CGGHKKI
+791 CGGRKKM
-798 VSRSYLDSLTPIS
+798 VSRSYLNSLTPIS

-822 DKYTKGGDHGSC
+822 GKYSKGGDYGSC
-834 CLHTQGFS
+834 YLHTQGFT
-842 LDENECIVSYFKE
+842 LEENECIVSYFKE

-860 FKIKFDT
+860 FKIKFDP

-911 AIRPATVSSIKVRSD
+911 AIRPATVSSMKVRSD
-926 YVLKSYIKPP
+926 YEIKSIIKLP

-942 SFVGYKNLREVA
+942 SFVGYKNLREVD

-980 NPKSELTTTMSLL
+980 NNKTELTTTMSLL

-1084 AHVHM
+1084 AYVHM

-1102 ARVANGIMLSGADDE
+1102 ARVANGIMLSGSDDE

-1165 TFGVKGGNKVKALI
+1165 TFGTKGGNKVKALI

-1360 KPQKVKRSDAPAS
+1360 KPQKVKRPDAPAS

>member
-1 MRKFLKDN
+1 MSDVAFFVMRKFLKDN

-63 SEGFTDLSG
+63 SEGFTDLFG

-140 PSFMLDID
+140 PSFMLDLD
-148 TSIIDMDL
+148 TESLDVSL
-156 ATKCVLYG
+156 AHRCILYG
-164 IYISSPNRS
+164 IYLSRLTNAP
-173 FGPTTSVC
+173 TSVSRVT
-181 YYGSRCLLEWVSAA
+181 YYGYKPLLSWIRGVECSLTG
-195 EFYFSSVSA
+195 A
-204 FVELSDA
+204 FVDMYDFASEEHGLS
-211 PNSGRCRLS
+211 LS
-220 VPLESSCLHSWISTQ
+220 IPIESSCLGAWVTS
-235 EKAPTE
+235 APDGVCE
-241 AIFGLSAAYRFYVFY
+241 AVFALPAVYRFLVIY
-256 GVLLSYGLSDRTVGF
+256 GYLVGYDFIYTTIFFASRLSSMVDSLS
-271 GTCDVSL
+271 
-278 HTWMCD
+278 D
-284 LLESLNLTFSRQ
+284 LLESLNVTFYHDMD
-296 IVSGPQRGT
+296 SGPEKGT
-305 DYFCFCDRIG
+305 TYHLVCDRG
-315 FSLFVDYCRLL
+315 GSSLFLRYCNLIMPFL
-326 LPLLE
+326 Q
-331 SANGVD
+331 D
-337 LSILRAVLEIDD
+337 L
-349 YYWHDCSGGPYGVI
+349 PYGVHRPWRNLI
-363 SALPSDFVD
+363 GIEDYYATANSRGSYSFVRALPSSFVA
-372 SLRAFNARFRGGFLP
+372 SLRAFNKRFPKGFLP
-387 KEIARWLSSISQTGN
+387 KEVASWLSSIDQTGTM
-402 LSTRTIRILVSAYI
+402 STRTLNVLISAYT
-416 SVGVVPPKALL
+416 SVGVTPPDALI

-554 ELYLLGTKKRILTVE
+554 DLYLLGSKKRILT
-569 DECFVGSTHVICRN
+569 T
-583 LPNIKKKRVTT
+583 
-594 RSIRYLVNNRVKVEV
+594 
-609 ACVVDGK
+609 
-616 IEWRPIVNWFS
+616 
-627 NGLRPVVDAEFVSDS
+627 
-642 GESVVV
+642 
-648 SSTLSHL
+648 
-655 YQSVGRGWVKL
+655 
-666 EDLRVGDRVYYVSP
+666 
-680 GGYYSASYDKTECV
+680 
-694 VSLSPEVESVLRG
+694 
-707 SLLGD
+707 
-712 ATVSFGYRTSSGSLR
+712 
-727 ASRVVFTQGSA
+727 
-738 QRFYLEEKHRIFG
+738 
-751 ECSKS
+751 
-756 INFKHYDDSMFG
+756 
-768 SRDVGRFSLVSCRE
+768 
-782 IDAVLDSLY
+782 
-791 CGGHKKI
+791 
-798 VSRSYLDSLTPIS
+798 
-811 LAVWYM
+811 
-817 DDGSF
+817 
-822 DKYTKGGDHGSC
+822 
-834 CLHTQGFS
+834 
-842 LDENECIVSYFKE
+842 LDE
-855 VWNVC
+855 
-860 FKIKFDT
+860 
-867 RCKKYFL
+867 
-874 KAGFSDSERFLQI
+874 
-887 VSPYILR
+887 
-894 EFQYKVG
+894 
-901 FGLIVGDGLR
+901 
-911 AIRPATVSSIKVRSD
+911 
-926 YVLKSYIKPP
+926 
-936 LSVQEL
+936 
-942 SFVGYKNLREVA
+942 
-954 TYDLEVADS
+954 
-963 HSFTANGLS
+963 
-972 VHNCHAFK
+972 CHAFRH
-980 NPKSELTTTMSLL
+980 PKTDLATTMGLL

-1094 SDEESDLY
+1094 SEEESDLY
-1102 ARVANGIMLSGADDE
+1102 VRVANGIMLSGVDDE

-1165 TFGVKGGNKVKALI
+1165 TFGTKGGNKVKALI

-1295 GNLHAWYFRNGRDI
+1295 GNLHAWYFRNGCDI

-1360 KPQKVKRSDAPAS
+1360 KPQKVKRPDAPAS

>member
-1 MRKFLKDN
+1 MSDVAFFVMRKFLKDN

-63 SEGFTDLSG
+63 SEGFTDLFG

-133 AGDYILR
+133 AGDYLLR

-148 TSIIDMDL
+148 MSSFDVPL
-156 ATKCVLYG
+156 AYRCILYG
-164 IYISSPNRS
+164 IYLSRLTNESSSASRV
-173 FGPTTSVC
+173 T
-181 YYGSRCLLEWVSAA
+181 YYGYKPLLSWIRGVECSLTGASLGMHDFDS
-195 EFYFSSVSA
+195 EEHGFSFSI
-204 FVELSDA
+204 
-211 PNSGRCRLS
+211 PI
-220 VPLESSCLHSWISTQ
+220 ESSCLGAWVTSTSDGVC
-235 EKAPTE
+235 E
-241 AIFGLSAAYRFYVFY
+241 AIFALPAVYRFLFVY
-256 GVLLSYGLSDRTVGF
+256 GYLVGYDFIYTTIFFASRLSSMVDSLS
-271 GTCDVSL
+271 
-278 HTWMCD
+278 D
-284 LLESLNLTFSRQ
+284 LLESLNVTFYHDMD
-296 IVSGPQRGT
+296 SGPEKGT
-305 DYFCFCDRIG
+305 TYHLVCDRG
-315 FSLFVDYCRLL
+315 GSSLFLRYCNLIMPFL
-326 LPLLE
+326 HDLPSDVRRPWNNLIGIE
-331 SANGVD
+331 
-337 LSILRAVLEIDD
+337 E
-349 YYWHDCSGGPYGVI
+349 YYQTSNPRGSYSFVR
-363 SALPSDFVD
+363 ALPSSFVA
-372 SLRAFNARFRGGFLP
+372 SLRAFNKRFPKGFLP
-387 KEIARWLSSISQTGN
+387 KEVASWLSSIDQTGTM
-402 LSTRTIRILVSAYI
+402 STRTLNVLISAYT
-416 SVGVVPPKALL
+416 SVGVTPPDALI

-554 ELYLLGTKKRILTVE
+554 DLYLLGTKLRILTVC
-569 DECFVGSTHVICRN
+569 DET
-583 LPNIKKKRVTT
+583 
-594 RSIRYLVNNRVKVEV
+594 
-609 ACVVDGK
+609 
-616 IEWRPIVNWFS
+616 
-627 NGLRPVVDAEFVSDS
+627 
-642 GESVVV
+642 
-648 SSTLSHL
+648 
-655 YQSVGRGWVKL
+655 
-666 EDLRVGDRVYYVSP
+666 
-680 GGYYSASYDKTECV
+680 
-694 VSLSPEVESVLRG
+694 
-707 SLLGD
+707 
-712 ATVSFGYRTSSGSLR
+712 
-727 ASRVVFTQGSA
+727 
-738 QRFYLEEKHRIFG
+738 
-751 ECSKS
+751 
-756 INFKHYDDSMFG
+756 
-768 SRDVGRFSLVSCRE
+768 
-782 IDAVLDSLY
+782 
-791 CGGHKKI
+791 
-798 VSRSYLDSLTPIS
+798 
-811 LAVWYM
+811 
-817 DDGSF
+817 
-822 DKYTKGGDHGSC
+822 
-834 CLHTQGFS
+834 
-842 LDENECIVSYFKE
+842 
-855 VWNVC
+855 
-860 FKIKFDT
+860 
-867 RCKKYFL
+867 
-874 KAGFSDSERFLQI
+874 
-887 VSPYILR
+887 
-894 EFQYKVG
+894 
-901 FGLIVGDGLR
+901 
-911 AIRPATVSSIKVRSD
+911 
-926 YVLKSYIKPP
+926 
-936 LSVQEL
+936 
-942 SFVGYKNLREVA
+942 
-954 TYDLEVADS
+954 
-963 HSFTANGLS
+963 
-972 VHNCHAFK
+972 HAFK
-980 NPKSELTTTMSLL
+980 SPKTELTTTMSLL

-1039 MESKIIG
+1039 MESKVIG
-1046 RNPDGSFKKVYTIVD
+1046 RNPDGSLKKVYTIVD

-1094 SDEESDLY
+1094 SEEESDLY

-1165 TFGVKGGNKVKALI
+1165 TFGTKGGNKVKALI

-1295 GNLHAWYFRNGRDI
+1295 GNLHAWYFRNGCDI

-1360 KPQKVKRSDAPAS
+1360 KPQKVKRPDAPAS

>member
-1 MRKFLKDN
+1 MSDVAFFVMRKFLKDN

-72 SVYQWDGK
+72 SVYQWGGK

-148 TSIIDMDL
+148 MSSFDVPL
-156 ATKCVLYG
+156 AYRCILYG
-164 IYISSPNRS
+164 IYL
-173 FGPTTSVC
+173 
-181 YYGSRCLLEWVSAA
+181 SRLTNA
-195 EFYFSSVSA
+195 SVSA
-204 FVELSDA
+204 SRVTYYGYKPLLSWIRGVECSLTGASLGMHDFDSEEHGFSFSI
-211 PNSGRCRLS
+211 PI
-220 VPLESSCLHSWISTQ
+220 ESSCLGAWVTSTSDGVC
-235 EKAPTE
+235 E
-241 AIFGLSAAYRFYVFY
+241 AIFALPAVYRFLFVY
-256 GVLLSYGLSDRTVGF
+256 GYLVGYDFIYTTIFFASRLSSMVDSLS
-271 GTCDVSL
+271 
-278 HTWMCD
+278 D
-284 LLESLNLTFSRQ
+284 LLESLNVTFYHDMD
-296 IVSGPQRGT
+296 SGPEKGT
-305 DYFCFCDRIG
+305 TYHLVCDRG
-315 FSLFVDYCRLL
+315 GSSLFLRYCNLIMPFL
-326 LPLLE
+326 HDLPSDVRRPWNNLIGIE
-331 SANGVD
+331 
-337 LSILRAVLEIDD
+337 E
-349 YYWHDCSGGPYGVI
+349 YYQTSNPRGSYSFVR
-363 SALPSDFVD
+363 ALPSSFVA
-372 SLRAFNARFRGGFLP
+372 SLRAFNKRFPKGFLP
-387 KEIARWLSSISQTGN
+387 KEVASWLSSIDQTGTM
-402 LSTRTIRILVSAYI
+402 STRTLNVLISAYT
-416 SVGVVPPKALL
+416 SVGVTPPDALI

-435 ELVSRRETIED
+435 ELVSRRETIEA
-446 VYDLTVPDG
+446 VYDITVPDG

-530 EAISDVDVLYGKHTH
+530 EVISDVDVLYGKHTH

-554 ELYLLGTKKRILTVE
+554 DLYLLGTKLRILTVC
-569 DECFVGSTHVICRN
+569 DET
-583 LPNIKKKRVTT
+583 
-594 RSIRYLVNNRVKVEV
+594 
-609 ACVVDGK
+609 
-616 IEWRPIVNWFS
+616 
-627 NGLRPVVDAEFVSDS
+627 
-642 GESVVV
+642 
-648 SSTLSHL
+648 
-655 YQSVGRGWVKL
+655 
-666 EDLRVGDRVYYVSP
+666 
-680 GGYYSASYDKTECV
+680 
-694 VSLSPEVESVLRG
+694 
-707 SLLGD
+707 
-712 ATVSFGYRTSSGSLR
+712 
-727 ASRVVFTQGSA
+727 
-738 QRFYLEEKHRIFG
+738 
-751 ECSKS
+751 
-756 INFKHYDDSMFG
+756 
-768 SRDVGRFSLVSCRE
+768 
-782 IDAVLDSLY
+782 
-791 CGGHKKI
+791 
-798 VSRSYLDSLTPIS
+798 
-811 LAVWYM
+811 
-817 DDGSF
+817 
-822 DKYTKGGDHGSC
+822 
-834 CLHTQGFS
+834 
-842 LDENECIVSYFKE
+842 
-855 VWNVC
+855 
-860 FKIKFDT
+860 
-867 RCKKYFL
+867 
-874 KAGFSDSERFLQI
+874 
-887 VSPYILR
+887 
-894 EFQYKVG
+894 
-901 FGLIVGDGLR
+901 
-911 AIRPATVSSIKVRSD
+911 
-926 YVLKSYIKPP
+926 
-936 LSVQEL
+936 
-942 SFVGYKNLREVA
+942 
-954 TYDLEVADS
+954 
-963 HSFTANGLS
+963 
-972 VHNCHAFK
+972 HAFK
-980 NPKSELTTTMSLL
+980 SPKTELTTTMSLL

-1039 MESKIIG
+1039 MESKVIG
-1046 RNPDGSFKKVYTIVD
+1046 RNPDGSLKKVYTIVD

-1094 SDEESDLY
+1094 SEEESDLY

-1165 TFGVKGGNKVKALI
+1165 TFGTKGGNKVKALI

-1295 GNLHAWYFRNGRDI
+1295 GDLHAWYFRNGCDI

-1360 KPQKVKRSDAPAS
+1360 KPQKVKHPDAPAS

>member
-63 SEGFTDLSG
+63 SEGFTDLFG
-72 SVYQWDGK
+72 SVYQWAGK

-148 TSIIDMDL
+148 MSSFDVPL
-156 ATKCVLYG
+156 AYRCILYG
-164 IYISSPNRS
+164 IYL
-173 FGPTTSVC
+173 
-181 YYGSRCLLEWVSAA
+181 SRLTNA
-195 EFYFSSVSA
+195 SVSA
-204 FVELSDA
+204 SRVTYYGYKPLLSWIRGVECSLTGASLGIHDFDSEEHGFSLSI
-211 PNSGRCRLS
+211 PI
-220 VPLESSCLHSWISTQ
+220 ESSCLRTWVTSS
-235 EKAPTE
+235 PDGVCE
-241 AIFGLSAAYRFYVFY
+241 AVFALPAVYRFLVIY
-256 GVLLSYGLSDRTVGF
+256 GYLVGYDFIYTTIFFASRLSSMVDSLS
-271 GTCDVSL
+271 
-278 HTWMCD
+278 D
-284 LLESLNLTFSRQ
+284 LLESLNVTFYHDMD
-296 IVSGPQRGT
+296 SGPEKGT
-305 DYFCFCDRIG
+305 TYHLVCDRG
-315 FSLFVDYCRLL
+315 GSSLFLRYCNLIMPFL
-326 LPLLE
+326 HDLPSDVRRPWNNLIGIE
-331 SANGVD
+331 
-337 LSILRAVLEIDD
+337 E
-349 YYWHDCSGGPYGVI
+349 YYQTSNPRGSYSFVR
-363 SALPSDFVD
+363 ALPSSFVA
-372 SLRAFNARFRGGFLP
+372 SLRAFNKRFPKGFLP
-387 KEIARWLSSISQTGN
+387 KEVASWLSSIDQTGTM
-402 LSTRTIRILVSAYI
+402 STRTLNVLISAYT
-416 SVGVVPPKALL
+416 SVGVTPPDALL

-515 IDELKKRVSSGQSVE
+515 IDELKKRVSSGQSME

-554 ELYLLGTKKRILTVE
+554 ELYLLGTKKRILTVT
-569 DECFVGSTHVICRN
+569 DE
-583 LPNIKKKRVTT
+583 
-594 RSIRYLVNNRVKVEV
+594 
-609 ACVVDGK
+609 
-616 IEWRPIVNWFS
+616 
-627 NGLRPVVDAEFVSDS
+627 
-642 GESVVV
+642 
-648 SSTLSHL
+648 
-655 YQSVGRGWVKL
+655 
-666 EDLRVGDRVYYVSP
+666 
-680 GGYYSASYDKTECV
+680 
-694 VSLSPEVESVLRG
+694 
-707 SLLGD
+707 
-712 ATVSFGYRTSSGSLR
+712 
-727 ASRVVFTQGSA
+727 
-738 QRFYLEEKHRIFG
+738 
-751 ECSKS
+751 
-756 INFKHYDDSMFG
+756 
-768 SRDVGRFSLVSCRE
+768 
-782 IDAVLDSLY
+782 
-791 CGGHKKI
+791 
-798 VSRSYLDSLTPIS
+798 
-811 LAVWYM
+811 
-817 DDGSF
+817 
-822 DKYTKGGDHGSC
+822 
-834 CLHTQGFS
+834 
-842 LDENECIVSYFKE
+842 
-855 VWNVC
+855 
-860 FKIKFDT
+860 
-867 RCKKYFL
+867 
-874 KAGFSDSERFLQI
+874 
-887 VSPYILR
+887 
-894 EFQYKVG
+894 
-901 FGLIVGDGLR
+901 
-911 AIRPATVSSIKVRSD
+911 
-926 YVLKSYIKPP
+926 
-936 LSVQEL
+936 
-942 SFVGYKNLREVA
+942 
-954 TYDLEVADS
+954 
-963 HSFTANGLS
+963 
-972 VHNCHAFK
+972 CHAFK
-980 NPKSELTTTMSLL
+980 NNKTELTTTMSLL

-1084 AHVHM
+1084 AYVHM

-1165 TFGVKGGNKVKALI
+1165 TFGTKGGNKVKALI
-1179 DLCRDIASRNESAL
+1179 DLCSDIASRNESAL

-1340 AMTDGEH
+1340 AMTDSEH

-1360 KPQKVKRSDAPAS
+1360 KPQKVKRPDAPAS

>member
-1 MRKFLKDN
+1 MSDVAFFVMRKFLKDN

-133 AGDYILR
+133 AGDYLLR

-148 TSIIDMDL
+148 MSSFDVPL
-156 ATKCVLYG
+156 AYRCILYG
-164 IYISSPNRS
+164 IYLSRLTNESSSASRV
-173 FGPTTSVC
+173 T
-181 YYGSRCLLEWVSAA
+181 YYGYKPLLSWIRGVECSLTGASLGMHDFDS
-195 EFYFSSVSA
+195 EEHGFSFSI
-204 FVELSDA
+204 
-211 PNSGRCRLS
+211 PI
-220 VPLESSCLHSWISTQ
+220 ESSCLGAWVTSTSDGVC
-235 EKAPTE
+235 E
-241 AIFGLSAAYRFYVFY
+241 AIFALPAVYRFLFVY
-256 GVLLSYGLSDRTVGF
+256 GYLVGYDFIYTTIFFASRLSSMVDSLS
-271 GTCDVSL
+271 
-278 HTWMCD
+278 D
-284 LLESLNLTFSRQ
+284 LLESLNVTFYHDMD
-296 IVSGPQRGT
+296 SGPEKGT
-305 DYFCFCDRIG
+305 TYHLVCDRG
-315 FSLFVDYCRLL
+315 GSSLFLRYCNLIMPFL
-326 LPLLE
+326 HDLPSDVRRPWNNLIGIE
-331 SANGVD
+331 
-337 LSILRAVLEIDD
+337 E
-349 YYWHDCSGGPYGVI
+349 YYQTSNPRGSYSFVR
-363 SALPSDFVD
+363 ALPSSFVA
-372 SLRAFNARFRGGFLP
+372 SLRAFNKRFPKGFLP
-387 KEIARWLSSISQTGN
+387 KEVASWLSSIDQTGTM
-402 LSTRTIRILVSAYI
+402 STRTLNVLISAYT
-416 SVGVVPPKALL
+416 SVGVTPPDALI

-435 ELVSRRETIED
+435 ELVSRRETIEA
-446 VYDLTVPDG
+446 VYDITVPDG

-530 EAISDVDVLYGKHTH
+530 EVISDVDVLYGKHTH

-554 ELYLLGTKKRILTVE
+554 DLYLLGTKLRILTVC
-569 DECFVGSTHVICRN
+569 DET
-583 LPNIKKKRVTT
+583 
-594 RSIRYLVNNRVKVEV
+594 
-609 ACVVDGK
+609 
-616 IEWRPIVNWFS
+616 
-627 NGLRPVVDAEFVSDS
+627 
-642 GESVVV
+642 
-648 SSTLSHL
+648 
-655 YQSVGRGWVKL
+655 
-666 EDLRVGDRVYYVSP
+666 
-680 GGYYSASYDKTECV
+680 
-694 VSLSPEVESVLRG
+694 
-707 SLLGD
+707 
-712 ATVSFGYRTSSGSLR
+712 
-727 ASRVVFTQGSA
+727 
-738 QRFYLEEKHRIFG
+738 
-751 ECSKS
+751 
-756 INFKHYDDSMFG
+756 
-768 SRDVGRFSLVSCRE
+768 
-782 IDAVLDSLY
+782 
-791 CGGHKKI
+791 
-798 VSRSYLDSLTPIS
+798 
-811 LAVWYM
+811 
-817 DDGSF
+817 
-822 DKYTKGGDHGSC
+822 
-834 CLHTQGFS
+834 
-842 LDENECIVSYFKE
+842 
-855 VWNVC
+855 
-860 FKIKFDT
+860 
-867 RCKKYFL
+867 
-874 KAGFSDSERFLQI
+874 
-887 VSPYILR
+887 
-894 EFQYKVG
+894 
-901 FGLIVGDGLR
+901 
-911 AIRPATVSSIKVRSD
+911 
-926 YVLKSYIKPP
+926 
-936 LSVQEL
+936 
-942 SFVGYKNLREVA
+942 
-954 TYDLEVADS
+954 
-963 HSFTANGLS
+963 
-972 VHNCHAFK
+972 HAFK
-980 NPKSELTTTMSLL
+980 SPKTELTTTMSLL

-1039 MESKIIG
+1039 MESKVIG
-1046 RNPDGSFKKVYTIVD
+1046 RNPDGSLKKVYTIVD

-1094 SDEESDLY
+1094 SEEESDLY

-1165 TFGVKGGNKVKALI
+1165 TFGTKGGNKVKALI

-1295 GNLHAWYFRNGRDI
+1295 GDLHAWYFRNGCDI

-1360 KPQKVKRSDAPAS
+1360 KPQKVKHPDAPAS

>member
-1 MRKFLKDN
+1 MSDVAFFVMRKFLKDN

-133 AGDYILR
+133 AGDYLLR
-140 PSFMLDID
+140 PSFMLDLD
-148 TSIIDMDL
+148 TESLDVSL
-156 ATKCVLYG
+156 AHRCILYG
-164 IYISSPNRS
+164 IYLSRLTNAP
-173 FGPTTSVC
+173 TSVSRVT
-181 YYGSRCLLEWVSAA
+181 YYGYKPLLSWIRGVECSLTG
-195 EFYFSSVSA
+195 A
-204 FVELSDA
+204 FVDMYDFASEEHGLS
-211 PNSGRCRLS
+211 LS
-220 VPLESSCLHSWISTQ
+220 IPIESSCLGAWVTS
-235 EKAPTE
+235 APDGVCE
-241 AIFGLSAAYRFYVFY
+241 AVFALPAVYRFLVIY
-256 GVLLSYGLSDRTVGF
+256 GYLVGYDFIYTTIFFASRLSSMVDSLS
-271 GTCDVSL
+271 
-278 HTWMCD
+278 D
-284 LLESLNLTFSRQ
+284 LLESLNVTFYHDMD
-296 IVSGPQRGT
+296 SGPEKGT
-305 DYFCFCDRIG
+305 TYHLVCDRG
-315 FSLFVDYCRLL
+315 GSSLFLRYCNLIMPFL
-326 LPLLE
+326 QDLPSDVHRPWRNLIGIE
-331 SANGVD
+331 EYYQTANPRGSYSFV
-337 LSILRAVLEIDD
+337 R
-349 YYWHDCSGGPYGVI
+349 
-363 SALPSDFVD
+363 ALPSSFVA
-372 SLRAFNARFRGGFLP
+372 SLRVFNKRFPKGFLP
-387 KEIARWLSSISQTGN
+387 KEVASWLSSIDQTGTM
-402 LSTRTIRILVSAYI
+402 STRTLNVLISAYT
-416 SVGVVPPKALL
+416 SVGVTPPDALI

-435 ELVSRRETIED
+435 ELVSRRETIEA
-446 VYDLTVPDG
+446 VYDITVPDG

-554 ELYLLGTKKRILTVE
+554 DLYLLGSKKRILT
-569 DECFVGSTHVICRN
+569 T
-583 LPNIKKKRVTT
+583 
-594 RSIRYLVNNRVKVEV
+594 
-609 ACVVDGK
+609 
-616 IEWRPIVNWFS
+616 
-627 NGLRPVVDAEFVSDS
+627 
-642 GESVVV
+642 
-648 SSTLSHL
+648 
-655 YQSVGRGWVKL
+655 
-666 EDLRVGDRVYYVSP
+666 
-680 GGYYSASYDKTECV
+680 
-694 VSLSPEVESVLRG
+694 
-707 SLLGD
+707 
-712 ATVSFGYRTSSGSLR
+712 
-727 ASRVVFTQGSA
+727 
-738 QRFYLEEKHRIFG
+738 
-751 ECSKS
+751 
-756 INFKHYDDSMFG
+756 
-768 SRDVGRFSLVSCRE
+768 
-782 IDAVLDSLY
+782 
-791 CGGHKKI
+791 
-798 VSRSYLDSLTPIS
+798 
-811 LAVWYM
+811 
-817 DDGSF
+817 
-822 DKYTKGGDHGSC
+822 
-834 CLHTQGFS
+834 
-842 LDENECIVSYFKE
+842 LDE
-855 VWNVC
+855 
-860 FKIKFDT
+860 
-867 RCKKYFL
+867 
-874 KAGFSDSERFLQI
+874 
-887 VSPYILR
+887 
-894 EFQYKVG
+894 
-901 FGLIVGDGLR
+901 
-911 AIRPATVSSIKVRSD
+911 
-926 YVLKSYIKPP
+926 
-936 LSVQEL
+936 
-942 SFVGYKNLREVA
+942 
-954 TYDLEVADS
+954 
-963 HSFTANGLS
+963 
-972 VHNCHAFK
+972 CHAFRH
-980 NPKSELTTTMSLL
+980 PKTDLATTMGLL

-1039 MESKIIG
+1039 MESKVIG
-1046 RNPDGSFKKVYTIVD
+1046 RNPDGSLKKVYTIVD

-1153 QAVTDGCLNDDG
+1153 QAVTDGCLNNDG
-1165 TFGVKGGNKVKALI
+1165 TFGVKGGNKVNALI

-1295 GNLHAWYFRNGRDI
+1295 GNLHAWYFRNGHDI

>member
-1 MRKFLKDN
+1 MSDVAFFVMRKFLKDN

-63 SEGFTDLSG
+63 SEGFTDLFG

-133 AGDYILR
+133 AGDYLLR

-148 TSIIDMDL
+148 MSSFDVPL
-156 ATKCVLYG
+156 AYRCILYG
-164 IYISSPNRS
+164 IYLSRLTNESSSASRV
-173 FGPTTSVC
+173 T
-181 YYGSRCLLEWVSAA
+181 YYGYKPLLSWIRGVECSLTGASLGMHDFDS
-195 EFYFSSVSA
+195 EEHGFSFSI
-204 FVELSDA
+204 
-211 PNSGRCRLS
+211 PI
-220 VPLESSCLHSWISTQ
+220 ESSCLGAWVTSTSDGVC
-235 EKAPTE
+235 E
-241 AIFGLSAAYRFYVFY
+241 AIFALPAVYRFLFVY
-256 GVLLSYGLSDRTVGF
+256 GYLVGYDFIYTTIFFASRLSSMVDSLS
-271 GTCDVSL
+271 
-278 HTWMCD
+278 D
-284 LLESLNLTFSRQ
+284 LLESLNVTFYHDMD
-296 IVSGPQRGT
+296 SGPEKGT
-305 DYFCFCDRIG
+305 TYHLVCDRG
-315 FSLFVDYCRLL
+315 GSSLFLRYCNLIMPFL
-326 LPLLE
+326 HDLPSDVRRPWNNLIGIE
-331 SANGVD
+331 
-337 LSILRAVLEIDD
+337 E
-349 YYWHDCSGGPYGVI
+349 YYQTSNPRGSYSFVR
-363 SALPSDFVD
+363 ALPSSFVA
-372 SLRAFNARFRGGFLP
+372 SLRAFNKRFPKGFLP
-387 KEIARWLSSISQTGN
+387 KEVASWLSSIDQTGTM
-402 LSTRTIRILVSAYI
+402 STRTLNVLISAYT
-416 SVGVVPPKALL
+416 SVGVTPPDALI

-435 ELVSRRETIED
+435 ELVSRRETIEA
-446 VYDLTVPDG
+446 VYDITVPDG

-530 EAISDVDVLYGKHTH
+530 EVISDVDVLYGKHTH

-554 ELYLLGTKKRILTVE
+554 DLYLLGTKLRILTVC
-569 DECFVGSTHVICRN
+569 DET
-583 LPNIKKKRVTT
+583 
-594 RSIRYLVNNRVKVEV
+594 
-609 ACVVDGK
+609 
-616 IEWRPIVNWFS
+616 
-627 NGLRPVVDAEFVSDS
+627 
-642 GESVVV
+642 
-648 SSTLSHL
+648 
-655 YQSVGRGWVKL
+655 
-666 EDLRVGDRVYYVSP
+666 
-680 GGYYSASYDKTECV
+680 
-694 VSLSPEVESVLRG
+694 
-707 SLLGD
+707 
-712 ATVSFGYRTSSGSLR
+712 
-727 ASRVVFTQGSA
+727 
-738 QRFYLEEKHRIFG
+738 
-751 ECSKS
+751 
-756 INFKHYDDSMFG
+756 
-768 SRDVGRFSLVSCRE
+768 
-782 IDAVLDSLY
+782 
-791 CGGHKKI
+791 
-798 VSRSYLDSLTPIS
+798 
-811 LAVWYM
+811 
-817 DDGSF
+817 
-822 DKYTKGGDHGSC
+822 
-834 CLHTQGFS
+834 
-842 LDENECIVSYFKE
+842 
-855 VWNVC
+855 
-860 FKIKFDT
+860 
-867 RCKKYFL
+867 
-874 KAGFSDSERFLQI
+874 
-887 VSPYILR
+887 
-894 EFQYKVG
+894 
-901 FGLIVGDGLR
+901 
-911 AIRPATVSSIKVRSD
+911 
-926 YVLKSYIKPP
+926 
-936 LSVQEL
+936 
-942 SFVGYKNLREVA
+942 
-954 TYDLEVADS
+954 
-963 HSFTANGLS
+963 
-972 VHNCHAFK
+972 HAFK
-980 NPKSELTTTMSLL
+980 SPKTELTTTMSLL

-1039 MESKIIG
+1039 MESKVIG
-1046 RNPDGSFKKVYTIVD
+1046 RNPDGSLKKVYTIVD

-1094 SDEESDLY
+1094 SEEESDLY

-1165 TFGVKGGNKVKALI
+1165 TFGTKGGNKVKALI

-1295 GNLHAWYFRNGRDI
+1295 GDLHAWYFRNGCDI

-1360 KPQKVKRSDAPAS
+1360 KPQKVKRPDAPAS

>member
-1 MRKFLKDN
+1 MSDVAFFIMRKFLKDN

-148 TSIIDMDL
+148 TSSIDMDL

-181 YYGSRCLLEWVSAA
+181 YYGSRRLLEWVSAA
-195 EFYFSSVSA
+195 ESSLSSVSA
-204 FVELSDA
+204 FVEPFAA
-211 PNSGRCRLS
+211 PNSDHLS
-220 VPLESSCLHSWISTQ
+220 LTFPLESSDLRSWVSTQ

-241 AIFGLSAAYRFYVFY
+241 AIFGLSAAYRFYVLY
-256 GVLLSYGLSDRTVGF
+256 GVLLSYGLSGGFVGF
-271 GTCDVSL
+271 GTRDVSL
-278 HTWMCD
+278 HAWMCD

-305 DYFCFCDRIG
+305 DYFCFCDRLG

-326 LPLLE
+326 SPLLKT
-331 SANGVD
+331 ANAVD
-337 LSILRAVLEIDD
+337 LSILHAVLEIDD

-363 SALPSDFVD
+363 SDLPSDFVA
-372 SLRAFNARFRGGFLP
+372 SLRAFNSRFRRGFLP

-402 LSTRTIRILVSAYI
+402 LSTRAIRLLVYAYI
-416 SVGVVPPKALL
+416 SVGVVPPKVLL

-554 ELYLLGTKKRILTVE
+554 DLYLLGSKKRILT
-569 DECFVGSTHVICRN
+569 T
-583 LPNIKKKRVTT
+583 
-594 RSIRYLVNNRVKVEV
+594 
-609 ACVVDGK
+609 
-616 IEWRPIVNWFS
+616 
-627 NGLRPVVDAEFVSDS
+627 
-642 GESVVV
+642 
-648 SSTLSHL
+648 
-655 YQSVGRGWVKL
+655 
-666 EDLRVGDRVYYVSP
+666 
-680 GGYYSASYDKTECV
+680 
-694 VSLSPEVESVLRG
+694 
-707 SLLGD
+707 
-712 ATVSFGYRTSSGSLR
+712 
-727 ASRVVFTQGSA
+727 
-738 QRFYLEEKHRIFG
+738 
-751 ECSKS
+751 
-756 INFKHYDDSMFG
+756 
-768 SRDVGRFSLVSCRE
+768 
-782 IDAVLDSLY
+782 
-791 CGGHKKI
+791 
-798 VSRSYLDSLTPIS
+798 
-811 LAVWYM
+811 
-817 DDGSF
+817 
-822 DKYTKGGDHGSC
+822 
-834 CLHTQGFS
+834 
-842 LDENECIVSYFKE
+842 LDE
-855 VWNVC
+855 
-860 FKIKFDT
+860 
-867 RCKKYFL
+867 
-874 KAGFSDSERFLQI
+874 
-887 VSPYILR
+887 
-894 EFQYKVG
+894 
-901 FGLIVGDGLR
+901 
-911 AIRPATVSSIKVRSD
+911 
-926 YVLKSYIKPP
+926 
-936 LSVQEL
+936 
-942 SFVGYKNLREVA
+942 
-954 TYDLEVADS
+954 
-963 HSFTANGLS
+963 
-972 VHNCHAFK
+972 CHAFRH
-980 NPKSELTTTMSLL
+980 PKTDLATTMGLL

-1165 TFGVKGGNKVKALI
+1165 TFGTKGGNKVNALI
-1179 DLCRDIASRNESAL
+1179 GLCRDIASRNESAL

-1360 KPQKVKRSDAPAS
+1360 KPQKVKRQDAPAS

>member
-1 MRKFLKDN
+1 MSDVAFFVMRKFLKDN

-140 PSFMLDID
+140 PSFMLDLD
-148 TSIIDMDL
+148 TESLDVSL
-156 ATKCVLYG
+156 AHRCILYG
-164 IYISSPNRS
+164 IYLSRLTNAP
-173 FGPTTSVC
+173 TSVSSVT
-181 YYGSRCLLEWVSAA
+181 YYGYKPLLSWIRGVECSLTG
-195 EFYFSSVSA
+195 A
-204 FVELSDA
+204 FVDMYDFASEDHGLS
-211 PNSGRCRLS
+211 LS
-220 VPLESSCLHSWISTQ
+220 IPIESSCLGAWVTSTSDGVC
-235 EKAPTE
+235 EAVFALPAVYRFLVIYGYLVGYDFIYT
-241 AIFGLSAAYRFYVFY
+241 AIFFASRLSSMVDS
-256 GVLLSYGLSDRTVGF
+256 LS
-271 GTCDVSL
+271 
-278 HTWMCD
+278 D
-284 LLESLNLTFSRQ
+284 LLESLNVTFYHDMD
-296 IVSGPQRGT
+296 SGPEKGT
-305 DYFCFCDRIG
+305 TYHLVCDRG
-315 FSLFVDYCRLL
+315 GSSLFLRYCNLIMPFL
-326 LPLLE
+326 QDLPSDVHRPWRNLIGIE
-331 SANGVD
+331 EYYETANPRGSYSFV
-337 LSILRAVLEIDD
+337 R
-349 YYWHDCSGGPYGVI
+349 
-363 SALPSDFVD
+363 ALPSSFVA
-372 SLRAFNARFRGGFLP
+372 SLRAFNKRFPKGFLP
-387 KEIARWLSSISQTGN
+387 KEVASWLSSIAQTGTM
-402 LSTRTIRILVSAYI
+402 STRTLNVLISAYT
-416 SVGVVPPKALL
+416 SVGVTPPDVLI

-435 ELVSRRETIED
+435 ELVSRRETIEG

-554 ELYLLGTKKRILTVE
+554 ELYLLGTKKRILT
-569 DECFVGSTHVICRN
+569 T
-583 LPNIKKKRVTT
+583 
-594 RSIRYLVNNRVKVEV
+594 
-609 ACVVDGK
+609 
-616 IEWRPIVNWFS
+616 
-627 NGLRPVVDAEFVSDS
+627 
-642 GESVVV
+642 
-648 SSTLSHL
+648 
-655 YQSVGRGWVKL
+655 
-666 EDLRVGDRVYYVSP
+666 
-680 GGYYSASYDKTECV
+680 
-694 VSLSPEVESVLRG
+694 
-707 SLLGD
+707 
-712 ATVSFGYRTSSGSLR
+712 
-727 ASRVVFTQGSA
+727 
-738 QRFYLEEKHRIFG
+738 
-751 ECSKS
+751 
-756 INFKHYDDSMFG
+756 
-768 SRDVGRFSLVSCRE
+768 
-782 IDAVLDSLY
+782 
-791 CGGHKKI
+791 
-798 VSRSYLDSLTPIS
+798 
-811 LAVWYM
+811 
-817 DDGSF
+817 
-822 DKYTKGGDHGSC
+822 
-834 CLHTQGFS
+834 
-842 LDENECIVSYFKE
+842 LDE
-855 VWNVC
+855 
-860 FKIKFDT
+860 
-867 RCKKYFL
+867 
-874 KAGFSDSERFLQI
+874 
-887 VSPYILR
+887 
-894 EFQYKVG
+894 
-901 FGLIVGDGLR
+901 
-911 AIRPATVSSIKVRSD
+911 
-926 YVLKSYIKPP
+926 
-936 LSVQEL
+936 
-942 SFVGYKNLREVA
+942 
-954 TYDLEVADS
+954 
-963 HSFTANGLS
+963 
-972 VHNCHAFK
+972 CHAFRR
-980 NPKSELTTTMSLL
+980 PKTDLATTMGLL

-1165 TFGVKGGNKVKALI
+1165 TFGTKGGNKVKALI
-1179 DLCRDIASRNESAL
+1179 DLCRNIASRNESAL

-1295 GNLHAWYFRNGRDI
+1295 GNLHAWYFRNGHDI

>member
-140 PSFMLDID
+140 PSFMLDLD
-148 TSIIDMDL
+148 TESLDVSL
-156 ATKCVLYG
+156 AHRCILYG
-164 IYISSPNRS
+164 IYLSRLTNAP
-173 FGPTTSVC
+173 TSVSSVT
-181 YYGSRCLLEWVSAA
+181 YYGYKPLLSWIRGVECSLTG
-195 EFYFSSVSA
+195 A
-204 FVELSDA
+204 FVDMYDFASEEHGLS
-211 PNSGRCRLS
+211 LS
-220 VPLESSCLHSWISTQ
+220 IPIESSCLGAWVTS
-235 EKAPTE
+235 APDGVCE
-241 AIFGLSAAYRFYVFY
+241 AVFALPAVYRFLVIY
-256 GVLLSYGLSDRTVGF
+256 GYLVGYDFIYTTIFFASRLSSMVDSLS
-271 GTCDVSL
+271 
-278 HTWMCD
+278 D
-284 LLESLNLTFSRQ
+284 LLESLNVTFYHDMD
-296 IVSGPQRGT
+296 SGPEKGT
-305 DYFCFCDRIG
+305 TYHLVCDRG
-315 FSLFVDYCRLL
+315 GSSLFLRYCNLIMPFL
-326 LPLLE
+326 QDLPSDVHRPWRNLIGIE
-331 SANGVD
+331 EYYQTANPRGSYSFV
-337 LSILRAVLEIDD
+337 R
-349 YYWHDCSGGPYGVI
+349 
-363 SALPSDFVD
+363 ALPSSFVA
-372 SLRAFNARFRGGFLP
+372 SLRVFNKRFPKGFLP
-387 KEIARWLSSISQTGN
+387 KEVASWLSSIDQTGTM
-402 LSTRTIRILVSAYI
+402 STRTLNVLISAYM
-416 SVGVVPPKALL
+416 SVGVTPPDALI

-435 ELVSRRETIED
+435 ELVSRRETIEA
-446 VYDLTVPDG
+446 VYDITVPDG

-554 ELYLLGTKKRILTVE
+554 ELYLLGTKKRILTTV
-569 DECFVGSTHVICRN
+569 DEVH
-583 LPNIKKKRVTT
+583 
-594 RSIRYLVNNRVKVEV
+594 
-609 ACVVDGK
+609 ACK
-616 IEWRPIVNWFS
+616 
-627 NGLRPVVDAEFVSDS
+627 
-642 GESVVV
+642 
-648 SSTLSHL
+648 
-655 YQSVGRGWVKL
+655 
-666 EDLRVGDRVYYVSP
+666 SP
-680 GGYYSASYDKTECV
+680 KTE
-694 VSLSPEVESVLRG
+694 L
-707 SLLGD
+707 
-712 ATVSFGYRTSSGSLR
+712 ATTL
-727 ASRVVFTQGSA
+727 
-738 QRFYLEEKHRIFG
+738 
-751 ECSKS
+751 
-756 INFKHYDDSMFG
+756 
-768 SRDVGRFSLVSCRE
+768 
-782 IDAVLDSLY
+782 
-791 CGGHKKI
+791 
-798 VSRSYLDSLTPIS
+798 
-811 LAVWYM
+811 
-817 DDGSF
+817 
-822 DKYTKGGDHGSC
+822 
-834 CLHTQGFS
+834 
-842 LDENECIVSYFKE
+842 
-855 VWNVC
+855 
-860 FKIKFDT
+860 
-867 RCKKYFL
+867 
-874 KAGFSDSERFLQI
+874 
-887 VSPYILR
+887 
-894 EFQYKVG
+894 
-901 FGLIVGDGLR
+901 
-911 AIRPATVSSIKVRSD
+911 
-926 YVLKSYIKPP
+926 
-936 LSVQEL
+936 
-942 SFVGYKNLREVA
+942 
-954 TYDLEVADS
+954 
-963 HSFTANGLS
+963 
-972 VHNCHAFK
+972 
-980 NPKSELTTTMSLL
+980 SLL

-1165 TFGVKGGNKVKALI
+1165 TFGTKGGNKVKALI
-1179 DLCRDIASRNESAL
+1179 DLCRDIASHNESAL

-1340 AMTDGEH
+1340 AMTDSEH

-1360 KPQKVKRSDAPAS
+1360 KPQKVKRPDAPAS
-1373 PQGTLF
+1373 PQGSLF

>member
-1 MRKFLKDN
+1 MPDVAFFIMRKFLKDN

-116 LRRGKSVPRLYK
+116 LRRGKSVPHLYK

-148 TSIIDMDL
+148 TLSIDMDL

-181 YYGSRCLLEWVSAA
+181 YYGSRRLLEWVLAA
-195 EFYFSSVSA
+195 ESSLSSVSA
-204 FVELSDA
+204 FVEPSDA
-211 PNSGRCRLS
+211 PNSGYYSLTL
-220 VPLESSCLHSWISTQ
+220 PLESSCLHSWISTQ
-235 EKAPTE
+235 EKAPAE

-256 GVLLSYGLSDRTVGF
+256 GVLLSYGLSGGAVGF
-271 GTCDVSL
+271 GTRDVSL
-278 HTWMCD
+278 HAWMCD
-284 LLESLNLTFSRQ
+284 LLESLNLTFSRNV
-296 IVSGPQRGT
+296 VSGPQRGT

-326 LPLLE
+326 SPLLKT
-331 SANGVD
+331 ANAVD
-337 LSILRAVLEIDD
+337 LSILHAVLEIDD
-349 YYWHDCSGGPYGVI
+349 YYWYDCSGGPYGVI
-363 SALPSDFVD
+363 SDLPSDFVA
-372 SLRAFNARFRGGFLP
+372 SLRAFNSRFRRGFLP

-402 LSTRTIRILVSAYI
+402 LSTRTIRLLVSAYI

-435 ELVSRRETIED
+435 ELVSRRDTIED

-554 ELYLLGTKKRILTVE
+554 DLYLLGSKKRILT
-569 DECFVGSTHVICRN
+569 T
-583 LPNIKKKRVTT
+583 
-594 RSIRYLVNNRVKVEV
+594 
-609 ACVVDGK
+609 
-616 IEWRPIVNWFS
+616 
-627 NGLRPVVDAEFVSDS
+627 
-642 GESVVV
+642 
-648 SSTLSHL
+648 
-655 YQSVGRGWVKL
+655 
-666 EDLRVGDRVYYVSP
+666 
-680 GGYYSASYDKTECV
+680 
-694 VSLSPEVESVLRG
+694 
-707 SLLGD
+707 
-712 ATVSFGYRTSSGSLR
+712 
-727 ASRVVFTQGSA
+727 
-738 QRFYLEEKHRIFG
+738 
-751 ECSKS
+751 
-756 INFKHYDDSMFG
+756 
-768 SRDVGRFSLVSCRE
+768 
-782 IDAVLDSLY
+782 
-791 CGGHKKI
+791 
-798 VSRSYLDSLTPIS
+798 
-811 LAVWYM
+811 
-817 DDGSF
+817 
-822 DKYTKGGDHGSC
+822 
-834 CLHTQGFS
+834 
-842 LDENECIVSYFKE
+842 LDE
-855 VWNVC
+855 
-860 FKIKFDT
+860 
-867 RCKKYFL
+867 
-874 KAGFSDSERFLQI
+874 
-887 VSPYILR
+887 
-894 EFQYKVG
+894 
-901 FGLIVGDGLR
+901 
-911 AIRPATVSSIKVRSD
+911 
-926 YVLKSYIKPP
+926 
-936 LSVQEL
+936 
-942 SFVGYKNLREVA
+942 
-954 TYDLEVADS
+954 
-963 HSFTANGLS
+963 
-972 VHNCHAFK
+972 CHAFRH
-980 NPKSELTTTMSLL
+980 PKTDLATTMGLL

-1039 MESKIIG
+1039 MESKVIG
-1046 RNPDGSFKKVYTIVD
+1046 RNPDGSLKKVYTIVD

-1094 SDEESDLY
+1094 SEEESDLY

-1165 TFGVKGGNKVKALI
+1165 TFGTKGGNKVKALI

-1340 AMTDGEH
+1340 AMTDSEH

>member
-1 MRKFLKDN
+1 MSDVAFFVMRKFLKDN

-63 SEGFTDLSG
+63 SEGFTDLFG

-133 AGDYILR
+133 AGDYLLR

-148 TSIIDMDL
+148 MSSFDVPL
-156 ATKCVLYG
+156 AYRCILYG
-164 IYISSPNRS
+164 IYLSRLTNESSSASRV
-173 FGPTTSVC
+173 T
-181 YYGSRCLLEWVSAA
+181 YYGYKPLLSWIRGVECSLTGASLGMHDFDS
-195 EFYFSSVSA
+195 EEHGFSFSI
-204 FVELSDA
+204 
-211 PNSGRCRLS
+211 PI
-220 VPLESSCLHSWISTQ
+220 ESSCLGAWVTSTSDGVY
-235 EKAPTE
+235 E
-241 AIFGLSAAYRFYVFY
+241 AIFALPAVYRFLFVY
-256 GVLLSYGLSDRTVGF
+256 GYLVGYDFIYTTIFFASRLSSMVDSLS
-271 GTCDVSL
+271 
-278 HTWMCD
+278 D
-284 LLESLNLTFSRQ
+284 LLESLNVTFYHDMD
-296 IVSGPQRGT
+296 SGPEKGT
-305 DYFCFCDRIG
+305 TYHLVCDRG
-315 FSLFVDYCRLL
+315 GSSLFLRYCNLIMPFL
-326 LPLLE
+326 HDLPSDVRRPWNNLIGIE
-331 SANGVD
+331 
-337 LSILRAVLEIDD
+337 E
-349 YYWHDCSGGPYGVI
+349 YYQTSNPRGSYSFVR
-363 SALPSDFVD
+363 ALPSSFVA
-372 SLRAFNARFRGGFLP
+372 SLRAFNKRFPKGFLP
-387 KEIARWLSSISQTGN
+387 KEVASWLSSIDQTGTM
-402 LSTRTIRILVSAYI
+402 STRTLNVLISAYT
-416 SVGVVPPKALL
+416 SVGVTPSDALL

-554 ELYLLGTKKRILTVE
+554 DLYLLGTKLRILTVC
-569 DECFVGSTHVICRN
+569 DET
-583 LPNIKKKRVTT
+583 
-594 RSIRYLVNNRVKVEV
+594 
-609 ACVVDGK
+609 
-616 IEWRPIVNWFS
+616 
-627 NGLRPVVDAEFVSDS
+627 
-642 GESVVV
+642 
-648 SSTLSHL
+648 
-655 YQSVGRGWVKL
+655 
-666 EDLRVGDRVYYVSP
+666 
-680 GGYYSASYDKTECV
+680 
-694 VSLSPEVESVLRG
+694 
-707 SLLGD
+707 
-712 ATVSFGYRTSSGSLR
+712 
-727 ASRVVFTQGSA
+727 
-738 QRFYLEEKHRIFG
+738 
-751 ECSKS
+751 
-756 INFKHYDDSMFG
+756 
-768 SRDVGRFSLVSCRE
+768 
-782 IDAVLDSLY
+782 
-791 CGGHKKI
+791 
-798 VSRSYLDSLTPIS
+798 
-811 LAVWYM
+811 
-817 DDGSF
+817 
-822 DKYTKGGDHGSC
+822 
-834 CLHTQGFS
+834 
-842 LDENECIVSYFKE
+842 
-855 VWNVC
+855 
-860 FKIKFDT
+860 
-867 RCKKYFL
+867 
-874 KAGFSDSERFLQI
+874 
-887 VSPYILR
+887 
-894 EFQYKVG
+894 
-901 FGLIVGDGLR
+901 
-911 AIRPATVSSIKVRSD
+911 
-926 YVLKSYIKPP
+926 
-936 LSVQEL
+936 
-942 SFVGYKNLREVA
+942 
-954 TYDLEVADS
+954 
-963 HSFTANGLS
+963 
-972 VHNCHAFK
+972 HAFK
-980 NPKSELTTTMSLL
+980 SPKTELTTTMSLL

-1039 MESKIIG
+1039 MESKVIG
-1046 RNPDGSFKKVYTIVD
+1046 RNPDGSLKKVYTIVD

-1165 TFGVKGGNKVKALI
+1165 TFGTKGGNKVKALI

-1360 KPQKVKRSDAPAS
+1360 KPQKVKRPDAPAS
-1373 PQGTLF
+1373 PQGSLF